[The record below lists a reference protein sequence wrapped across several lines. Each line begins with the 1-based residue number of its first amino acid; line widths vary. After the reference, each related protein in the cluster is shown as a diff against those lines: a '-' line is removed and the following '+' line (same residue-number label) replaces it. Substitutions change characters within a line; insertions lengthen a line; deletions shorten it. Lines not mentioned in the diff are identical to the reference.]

1 MKLQLRIVM
10 LSALAITVG
19 LSGCDSGP
27 GTSKI
32 QATQAQTDA
41 QAEAPSTPAVETTPA
56 AEPVALGELKDAHFD
71 LDQAKIRSGEGRM
84 LRDHARWLKSNQNA
98 TVTIGGHA
106 DERGSEEYNLRLG
119 ERRANAVR
127 AYLIARGVEADRVTV
142 TSHGERSPACSDHTE
157 SCWSQNRR
165 AEFQVQSR

>member
-1 MKLQLRIVM
+1 
-10 LSALAITVG
+10 
-19 LSGCDSGP
+19 
-27 GTSKI
+27 
-32 QATQAQTDA
+32 
-41 QAEAPSTPAVETTPA
+41 
-56 AEPVALGELKDAHFD
+56 
-71 LDQAKIRSGEGRM
+71 M